1 MRFLM
6 LRFGDTWVRLERRDS
21 IMYAGIRRLH
31 RVNDHGCHRSMHSDG
46 LEYAVLAWPSYLRE
60 KKSVNQNTAPLEP
73 FRQELH
79 VRNVGLQ
86 SFS

>member
-60 KKSVNQNTAPLEP
+60 TKASIKILHRLNP
-73 FRQELH
+73 FA
-79 VRNVGLQ
+79 RNFM
-86 SFS
+86 SEM